1 MEPVQGLMAKL
12 GGLFA
17 EAAELRL
24 EPAGL
29 VTGQF
34 YGATV
39 TSAFQPIV
47 CAASGR
53 ILAHEALARSYSG
66 EGEGL
71 SPWRLFSGFAD
82 EAQLV
87 RLDRLCRAVHTLNYL
102 LLPRLATP
110 NRLFL
115 NVHER
120 LLHAVADGHGAFF
133 REVLARVELPTS
145 AIVIDIPKLPP
156 SDFDLLAKVANNYR
170 QAGFRVSLGSGSV
183 TEARRIVRTVGP
195 DFVRLDAHA
204 LKGEELHAEFGA
216 WAAGGTQVIA
226 SRVGSEREYVLA
238 RSAGATLLQGFW
250 LGRPRPASARDGF
263 EQNQGLSPLPASQAR
278 SGLFFPAPACHP
290 ALAVTRSDQRSG

>member
-53 ILAHEALARSYSG
+53 VLAHEALARSYSV

-102 LLPRLATP
+102 LLPPRAAP

-120 LLHAVADGHGAFF
+120 LLYAVADGHGAFF
-133 REVLARVELPTS
+133 REVLTRVALPTTS
-145 AIVIDIPKLPP
+145 IVIDIPRLPP
-156 SDFDLLAKVANNYR
+156 SEFDLLAKVANNYR
-170 QAGFRVSLGSGSV
+170 QAGFRVSLNSNSV
-183 TEARRIVRTVGP
+183 DEAQRIVRAIGP

-204 LKGEELHAEFGA
+204 LRGDDLGAEFGA
-216 WAAGGTQVIA
+216 WAAVGTQVLA
-226 SRVGSEREYVLA
+226 SRVGSERDYGLA
-238 RSAGATLLQGFW
+238 RSAGATLLQGFL

-263 EQNQGLSPLPASQAR
+263 EQNPGLSTLPAGEAR
-278 SGLFFPAPACHP
+278 NGLFLAAPAGHP
-290 ALAVTRSDQRSG
+290 PLAATRPDQCAG